1 MDKTRDILRSVQNG
15 SLSVEDAVLALK
27 LAPFEDLG
35 YAKVDH
41 HRSLRQGA
49 AEVIYGAGKT
59 PAQIAGI
66 LEAMRRHGDK
76 TILVTRLS
84 PESAEIL
91 KKEFPGMKIIMAT
104 SALEQS
110 WWEQA
115 RDTGVESFWYKA
127 YAKLSLLEIMD
138 RTMDGEHVYTNEDR
152 DAMLGDLPVSEL
164 TPQQR
169 NVLRELT
176 RGRNNR
182 EIGERLCIEES
193 TVRYHL
199 EEIMRKAGIH
209 SRVEL
214 AVKASRANIVVSDED
229 RLNGMGN

>member
-1 MDKTRDILRSVQNG
+1 MRKREVKAVSEPFRVIIADDELISRGYMEMFIQPSPRYEIAASLPRAQDVVDWCRKNGPADLAVMDIMMKSGMDGLT
-15 SLSVEDAVLALK
+15 
-27 LAPFEDLG
+27 
-35 YAKVDH
+35 
-41 HRSLRQGA
+41 A
-49 AEVIYGAGKT
+49 AG
-59 PAQIAGI
+59 
-66 LEAMRRHGDK
+66 
-76 TILVTRLS
+76 
-84 PESAEIL
+84 IL

-115 RDTGVESFWYKA
+115 RDIGVESFWYKA

-164 TPQQR
+164 TNQQR

-229 RLNGMGN
+229 RLNGMGG

>member
-1 MDKTRDILRSVQNG
+1 MSEPVRVIIADDELISRGYMEMFIQPSPRYEIAASLPRAQDVVDWCRKNGPADLAVMDIMMKSGMDGLT
-15 SLSVEDAVLALK
+15 
-27 LAPFEDLG
+27 
-35 YAKVDH
+35 
-41 HRSLRQGA
+41 A
-49 AEVIYGAGKT
+49 AG
-59 PAQIAGI
+59 
-66 LEAMRRHGDK
+66 
-76 TILVTRLS
+76 
-84 PESAEIL
+84 IL

-110 WWEQA
+110 WCEQA
-115 RDTGVESFWYKA
+115 RDIGVESFWYKA

>member
-1 MDKTRDILRSVQNG
+1 MNGPVRVIIADDELISRGYMEMFIQPSPRYEIAASLPRAQDVVDWCRKNGPADLAVMDIMMKSGMDGLT
-15 SLSVEDAVLALK
+15 
-27 LAPFEDLG
+27 
-35 YAKVDH
+35 
-41 HRSLRQGA
+41 A
-49 AEVIYGAGKT
+49 AG
-59 PAQIAGI
+59 
-66 LEAMRRHGDK
+66 
-76 TILVTRLS
+76 
-84 PESAEIL
+84 IL

-115 RDTGVESFWYKA
+115 RGTGAESFWYKA

-138 RTMDGEHVYTNEDR
+138 RTMAGEHVYTNEDR